1 MSNNEETPKVI
12 LNFKQVWPQLNIIE
26 KIEYAVSLVLVCIIS
41 VIVIIALVRLGK
53 NVFTMLVLNALDPLD
68 FKVFQFIFGNMLTL
82 FIAIEFLHSIQ
93 GVLQRIGHI
102 IEVRTILLIAMLAI
116 ARKFIVM
123 DKATT
128 PETMAALALILLALG
143 GVYWI
148 LKNKTTA

>member
-1 MSNNEETPKVI
+1 MSESSENQKVI
-12 LNFKQVWPQLNIIE
+12 FNFKEVWPQLNIIE
-26 KIEYAVSLVLVCIIS
+26 KIEYVVSVVLVVIIS
-41 VIVIIALVRLGK
+41 AVVIIALIRLGK

-123 DKATT
+123 DKSTP
-128 PETMAALALILLALG
+128 PETMAALAFILLALG

-148 LKNKTTA
+148 LKNKRTI